1 MHQVLEKIKNKT
13 FFKWPNKMTGDSMKH
28 NQSLYCQYHQD
39 HGHTTENCRS
49 LWNHLDQLV
58 WKGKLGYLLHPSSG
72 HQGNQEP
79 QGNISLK
86 PPIGTIN
93 VIFAALG
100 RTGSCPSTVMS
111 VAQLPTDDFDPES
124 KRPKVY
130 PHPVLSFSE
139 GDKIGTIH
147 PHDDALI
154 ITLRIGV
161 TTWKG

>member
-1 MHQVLEKIKNKT
+1 MA
-13 FFKWPNKMTGDSMKH
+13 GDSTKC

-39 HGHTTENCRS
+39 HGHIAEDYRN

-58 WKGKLGYLLHPSSG
+58 RKEKLRHLLHPSNG
-72 HQGNQEP
+72 HQSQANQEP
-79 QGNISLK
+79 CGNISLRS
-86 PPIGTIN
+86 PIGMIN
-93 VIFAALG
+93 IIFAALG

-147 PHDDALI
+147 PHDDTLI

-161 TTWKG
+161 TT